1 MSVELESQVRDIAK
15 SESEMVGSILGV
27 NSHDDQ
33 YDRRN
38 AADLE
43 QYGAFNGTIG

>member
-1 MSVELESQVRDIAK
+1 MRYSYERIRNGRQHTGINL
-15 SESEMVGSILGV
+15 
-27 NSHDDQ
+27 HDDQ

-43 QYGAFNGTIG
+43 QYGAFNGTIS